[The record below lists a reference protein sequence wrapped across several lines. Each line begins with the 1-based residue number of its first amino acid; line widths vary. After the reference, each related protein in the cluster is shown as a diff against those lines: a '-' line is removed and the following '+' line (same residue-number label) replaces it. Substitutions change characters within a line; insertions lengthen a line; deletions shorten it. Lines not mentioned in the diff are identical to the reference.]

1 MNFRER
7 LLFLWNFWPPFFFT
21 GIKIQ
26 TISKDFRHIEVRLKL
41 HWWNANYVGTQY
53 GGSLF
58 SMTDPFY
65 MLILL
70 KNLGKDYIVW
80 DKSAS
85 IKFIKPGKS
94 TAKAVFMVNEPILQE
109 IREQVEQNG
118 KTTKVFSVPIHDANG
133 ELIALVEKNLY
144 IRKKESKNKID
155 SSVDTLNNNY
165 NNKTN

>member
-1 MNFRER
+1 
-7 LLFLWNFWPPFFFT
+7 
-21 GIKIQ
+21 
-26 TISKDFRHIEVRLKL
+26 
-41 HWWNANYVGTQY
+41 
-53 GGSLF
+53 
-58 SMTDPFY
+58 MTDPFY